1 MTMVLVKTQA
11 TVLVLSF
18 FNVVEFGYDFL
29 FFDLS
34 LSSIRVGLFQYRYLK
49 MTDKMSRKI
58 KRHSQ
63 GRIKQWANWA
73 IAPGPALFSA
83 INY

>member
-49 MTDKMSRKI
+49 MTDKMSR
-58 KRHSQ
+58 
-63 GRIKQWANWA
+63 
-73 IAPGPALFSA
+73 
-83 INY
+83 